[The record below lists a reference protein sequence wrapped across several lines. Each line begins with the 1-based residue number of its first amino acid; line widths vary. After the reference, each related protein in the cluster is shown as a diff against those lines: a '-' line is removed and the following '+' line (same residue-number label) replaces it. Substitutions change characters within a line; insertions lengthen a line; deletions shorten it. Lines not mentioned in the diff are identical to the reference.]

1 MEESND
7 RLIVVLGMHR
17 SGTSAITR
25 ALKVLGVDLGGRLL
39 LAADGD
45 DGDNETGFWE
55 DIDFNGLNIELLRVI
70 DKDWF
75 YTSPVTQIDLEILN
89 K

>member
-25 ALKVLGVDLGGRLL
+25 ALKVLGVDLGDRLM
-39 LAADGD
+39 LAVE
-45 DGDNETGFWE
+45 GDNNKGYWE
-55 DIDFNGLNIELLRVI
+55 DIDFNALNIEMLRAI
-70 DKDWF
+70 GKDWF
-75 YTSPVTQIDLEILN
+75 
-89 K
+89 